1 MEKDPEF
8 EEYIKLQKRNFK
20 SAALALAATML
31 FCFCL
36 CFVTMRFFGRQ
47 DGDGWFYVHGTLCFI
62 CLFIDIAISA
72 AFAGHALMR
81 IYIKFG
87 WHDVSKLPKVTE
99 RTKYVAFIT
108 KEHCLYNG
116 IYDKEQ
122 KLFTTYDGLV
132 FRQNEIISWCNDRYL
147 DYMIKYVEYPTDKL
161 YERNG

>member
-1 MEKDPEF
+1 MKWKRFTPE
-8 EEYIKLQKRNFK
+8 ETVLLRNNP
-20 SAALALAATML
+20 
-31 FCFCL
+31 
-36 CFVTMRFFGRQ
+36 
-47 DGDGWFYVHGTLCFI
+47 YTL
-62 CLFIDIAISA
+62 
-72 AFAGHALMR
+72 
-81 IYIKFG
+81 
-87 WHDVSKLPKVTE
+87 KVTE